1 MIEIKKCP
9 FCGCQ
14 PKLRK
19 GIYFPKWKQ
28 GAVEAWKVVCTNYK
42 CVIFNAN
49 EQYADSEIS
58 AINAWNNRSNG
69 WISVKDRLPEKSK
82 EDSDYSGD
90 VIVTDGKRISIGYY
104 SYLTDSWVQYYDD
117 VFSYCIHHWMP
128 IPELPEEVNENDE
141 P

>member
-14 PKLRK
+14 PELRK

-42 CVIFNAN
+42 CIIFNAN

-69 WISVKDRLPEKSK
+69 WISVKERLPEK
-82 EDSDYSGD
+82 ENPNCTVD
-90 VIVTDGKRISIGYY
+90 VLVTDGTHISIGYY
-104 SYLTDSWVQYYDD
+104 DYIAGMWGTLEECFYFHVT
-117 VFSYCIHHWMP
+117 HWMP
-128 IPELPEEVNENDE
+128 IPEPPEEMNKNDE